1 MIAKNATNAH
11 VSSLYCSTRL
21 YFCFSDIITAPERRI
36 AYRPLLWSS
45 GCPNN
50 VAIICHLP
58 HGVLCRPPSGY
69 SLSSSLLVGSTIGV
83 LGLCISCL
91 DCSFV
96 FVTILSGCG
105 SKNRCYIDIA
115 HMHDGVGI
123 RSTLASTDPMVAT
136 YLIQCY
142 YNSRERM
149 VLPFFICLSTATRC
163 RPCRPSPGSLS
174 TPCV

>member
-36 AYRPLLWSS
+36 AYRPLLWWS

-69 SLSSSLLVGSTIGV
+69 SLSSSLLVCSASRA
-83 LGLCISCL
+83 LGLCISLLGLFLC
-91 DCSFV
+91 F
-96 FVTILSGCG
+96 
-105 SKNRCYIDIA
+105 CYYFIRLRVKEPLLYRHSTYARWRWD
-115 HMHDGVGI
+115 
-123 RSTLASTDPMVAT
+123 RSTLASTIPWSPRIRYCASITAVAHKVNNYQGADT
-136 YLIQCY
+136 VLG
-142 YNSRERM
+142 ERS
-149 VLPFFICLSTATRC
+149 VRVFFSA
-163 RPCRPSPGSLS
+163 
-174 TPCV
+174 